1 MARIVTDD
9 DGIVWRESFDDWLGY
24 TQFTVVII
32 MCGWCVGGGWTV
44 QRSLSFKYISSGR
57 NGRSGEYA
65 TGRECVKERGDYGS
79 SSSRSSEEGIGI

>member
-32 MCGWCVGGGWTV
+32 MCGWCVGGEWTV

-57 NGRSGEYA
+57 NGRTDALANMPRAVNVLRNAA
-65 TGRECVKERGDYGS
+65 TTAAAAEVVKRG
-79 SSSRSSEEGIGI
+79 